1 MLERGGKK
9 YMGETINS
17 IIQKASNLMEQGDH
31 EQGLNVFQ
39 ALSDQY
45 PHESQV
51 WLQYALVLDGLAME
65 EEAIPKYKKALEL
78 GLSKEDERIAL
89 ICLASSYRNVGQN
102 HSALEIIKKALEKY
116 QQDVAVHCF
125 YSLILLSDSKPAHA
139 VKTLGKLLLNE
150 VDAQRFEGFDQALRN
165 KFENL

>member
-1 MLERGGKK
+1 
-9 YMGETINS
+9 MGETNNS
-17 IIQKASNLMEQGDH
+17 IIQQASSLMEQGHH

-45 PHESQV
+45 PQESQV
-51 WLQYALVLDGLAME
+51 WLQYALALDGLAME
-65 EEAIPKYKKALEL
+65 EAAIPKYKKALEL

-125 YSLILLSDSKPAHA
+125 YSLILIDNNKPSKA
-139 VKTLGKLLLNE
+139 VKTLGELLLNE
-150 VDAQRFEGFDQALRN
+150 VDAQRFEGFAQALRN
-165 KFENL
+165 KFDDL